1 MAKGKKGSG
10 KTYVSKGQRPNVSRK
25 IRNMVRR
32 SRREDRPL
40 EDILKSDANRQ
51 RVLEKPSGDRE
62 RKLRD
67 RYREEDRVA
76 KAAAML
82 FKQFEN
88 QGMSWAAAVQAVK
101 TDKIPEVTEKYLHKQ
116 NKRKE
121 ASKKQASK

>member
-1 MAKGKKGSG
+1 MAKGKKSSG
-10 KTYVSKGQRPNVSRK
+10 KNYVSKGQRPNVSRK
-25 IRNMVRR
+25 IRNMVKRA
-32 SRREDRPL
+32 RREDRPV

-51 RVLEKPSGDRE
+51 RILEKPAGEKE
-62 RKLRD
+62 RSLRD

-76 KAAAML
+76 KAAALL

-101 TDKIPEVTEKYLHKQ
+101 TDKVPEVTEKYLHKQ

-121 ASKKQASK
+121 ASKKRAS